1 MTARPTG
8 LGGFLCQICDLKF
21 DALGLTSIKKGLL
34 MKLLNSMMS
43 GFVKVGQLTIVDA
56 DGKTHVHGP
65 GGAPSA
71 TIRIHDKAL
80 YRTLFLNPELRA
92 GEAYMDGTLTV
103 DGGIRDLL
111 EVFAYNRDGL
121 RKHPL
126 QKTLKGWLKKIRR
139 YHQRNKTSASRK
151 NVQHHYDLSNEFY
164 RLFLDE
170 DLQYSCGYWPRE
182 GMTLEQAQLEKKAH
196 IAAKLNLKAGD
207 RVLDIGCGWGG
218 MAIYLAQ
225 NYDVSVVGV
234 TLSDEQHA
242 LAVERVKA
250 AGLMDKVDIR
260 LQDYRHVNGPFN
272 AVVSV
277 GMFEHVGIAHY
288 QEYFSKIRDVLTDDG
303 CALVH
308 SIGRKGGPGTT
319 GAWIR
324 KYIFPG
330 GYSPALSETFAEIEK
345 SQLWVTDCEILRLHY
360 AETLLE
366 WDNRF
371 QANKDTVIEMFDEK
385 FARMWEFYLI
395 VSEFSFRHGKHM
407 NFQIQLSKT
416 VGALPM
422 ARDYMVEGERSLVS

>member
-1 MTARPTG
+1 
-8 LGGFLCQICDLKF
+8 
-21 DALGLTSIKKGLL
+21 
-34 MKLLNSMMS
+34 MKLLNSMMA
-43 GFVKVGQLTIVDA
+43 GFVKTGQLTIIDA
-56 DGKTHVHGP
+56 DGGQHVHGP
-65 GGAPSA
+65 GGHPSA
-71 TIRIHDKAL
+71 VIRLTDKKL

-92 GEAYMDGTLTV
+92 GEAYMDGTLICEG
-103 DGGIRDLL
+103 GGIRDLL
-111 EVFAYNRDGL
+111 EVFAHNRDGL
-121 RKHPL
+121 RKHPW
-126 QKTLKGWLKKIRR
+126 QKILKGWLKKIRR
-139 YHQRNKTSASRK
+139 YHQRNRAVASRK

-170 DLQYSCGYWPRE
+170 DLQYSCAYWPSLDI
-182 GMTLEQAQLEKKAH
+182 TLEEAQRAKKAH
-196 IAAKLNLKAGD
+196 IAAKLNLKPGQ

-225 NYDVSVVGV
+225 NYGVNVVGV

-242 LAVERVKA
+242 LGRARVKA
-250 AGLMDKVDIR
+250 LGLSDKVDIR
-260 LQDYRHVNGPFN
+260 LQDYRDVPEKFD
-272 AVVSV
+272 AIVSV

-288 QEYFSKIRDVLTDDG
+288 LEYFSKIHDALKDDG

-345 SQLWVTDCEILRLHY
+345 AGLWVTDCEILRLHY

-366 WDNRF
+366 WDKRF
-371 QANKDTVIEMFDEK
+371 QKNRDKVIEMFDAR

-407 NFQIQLSKT
+407 NFQIQLSKS

-422 ARDYMVEGERSLVS
+422 ARDYMLEGERALQA